1 MNLSGVKKGN
11 YYITRGF
18 NTAANEASDGTWIG
32 GWDKE
37 YLIAIPKES
46 VARWKLFLHHDT
58 DDVWLE
64 AKLAEIPDVEAIE
77 VATETRYGRRIMV
90 RAVSLSLK
98 FLIMRA
104 VLSKKMLKFTTVL

>member
-1 MNLSGVKKGN
+1 MITHLSYTIFCN
-11 YYITRGF
+11 YYYDIGF
-18 NTAANEASDGTWIG
+18 SYSCQPANEASDGTWIG

-77 VATETRYGRRIMV
+77 VAYTANSITQYARRKQ
-90 RAVSLSLK
+90 RELAK
-98 FLIMRA
+98 
-104 VLSKKMLKFTTVL
+104 